1 MHDVHITT
9 NLSFDIEKLSGRKID
24 KRCFFIACAS
34 IVAKVLRDNIM
45 ETYHIIYPH
54 YNFAKNKGYP
64 TKDHRS
70 AIIRYGVSP
79 IHRKT
84 FKGVKEYLVQ

>member
-1 MHDVHITT
+1 M
-9 NLSFDIEKLSGRKID
+9 
-24 KRCFFIACAS
+24 FFIACAS